1 MRFRNAF
8 LSQMAADDQAELFPF
23 LREIALFGGEVL
35 SDPNAPITSVYFPSN
50 STISIVTIMSDGREV
65 ETVSIGCESAAGL
78 LPAVTHT
85 APTTCMRVQI
95 GGGAISLPADKLC
108 ARAHRSAPLMA
119 LILQFAQ
126 DRSAQA
132 EQSAACYALHSLPS
146 RLARWLLVCEDRVDR
161 STMLL
166 TQDEMGVMAGALRS
180 SISMLASDF
189 KRQGLISYSRGHL
202 QILDRPRLEA
212 QACECYAAD
221 RARRIA
227 NTLPA

>member
-8 LSQMAADDQAELFPF
+8 LSQMAADDQAELSPF

-35 SDPNAPITSVYFPSN
+35 SEPNVPITSIYFPSN
-50 STISIVTIMSDGREV
+50 STISIVTVMSDGRDV
-65 ETVSIGCESAAGL
+65 ETVSIGFESVAGL
-78 LPAVTHT
+78 LPALTHT
-85 APTTCMRVQI
+85 APTTRMHVQI

-108 ARAHRSAPLMA
+108 ARADRSPALMA
-119 LILQFAQ
+119 LILRFAQ
-126 DRSAQA
+126 DRAAQA
-132 EQSAACYALHSLPS
+132 EQSAACYALHPLPS
-146 RLARWLLVCEDRVDR
+146 RLARWLLICEDRVDR

-180 SISMLASDF
+180 SISMLASEF
-189 KRQGLISYSRGHL
+189 KQQGLISYSRGHL

-227 NTLPA
+227 NTVPA